1 MLEVNGISKFYG
13 ATMAVQDITFSAA
26 RGQVV
31 GLVGHNGSGKST
43 TMNIIT
49 HCLTPTS
56 GSVTV
61 DGIPVQEQPLA
72 AKAKIGYL
80 PELPPVY
87 PDLLVEEQL
96 TFACGLR
103 GIPARRH
110 KQEIEKV
117 CAALDIAGVRRR
129 LIANLSKGYRQ
140 RVGFAQ
146 ALVGAPPLLVLDEPT
161 VGLDPRQIIELREL
175 IARLREQ
182 HTILLSSHILSEIAA
197 TCDRVVILSSGRLA
211 ADEPLSSLL
220 QRASAQEGL
229 LLEADGPA
237 EEIARLVRG
246 IPGVQ
251 AARVEGEQA
260 GCARLHI
267 KPQPGCDLH
276 RPLFRALAQ
285 ADFPIRTLTPLQV
298 GLEDI
303 FLQLTQDQRYQT
315 TAEGGG
321 DDARG
326 I

>member
-13 ATMAVQDITFSAA
+13 TTMAVQNITFSAA

-49 HCLTPTS
+49 HCLTPTA

-61 DGIPVQEQPLA
+61 DGIPVQQQPLQ
-72 AKAKIGYL
+72 AKARIGYL

-96 TFACGLR
+96 AFACGLR
-103 GIPARRH
+103 DVPARRQ
-110 KQEIEKV
+110 KAEIDRV
-117 CAALDIAGVRRR
+117 CDALAITGVRRR

-161 VGLDPRQIIELREL
+161 VGLDPRQIIELRAL
-175 IARLREQ
+175 IGRLKTE

-211 ADEPLSSLL
+211 ADEPLDRLL
-220 QRASAQEGL
+220 ERASAQEGL
-229 LLEADGPA
+229 RLQADGPA
-237 EEIARLVRG
+237 GAVADLVRG
-246 IPGVQ
+246 VPGVQ
-251 AARVEGEQA
+251 EVQIEDGPPDTA
-260 GCARLHI
+260 CLHI
-267 KPQPGCDLH
+267 RPRPGCDIH
-276 RPLFRALAQ
+276 RPLFYALAE
-285 ADFPIRTLTPLQV
+285 ANFPVRSLTPVQV

-303 FLQLTQDQRYQT
+303 FLQLTHDRRYQ
-315 TAEGGG
+315 ADRKGG
-321 DDARG
+321 DAHAG
-326 I
+326 HL